1 MEIVWDERKRQ
12 RNIAKHG
19 LDFADLSLDFLMTAR
34 VLPAMHDRLS
44 AIGEFQ
50 GRLIIAVVFR
60 PLGTEALAVIS
71 MRPASRKE
79 RRQIDD

>member
-1 MEIVWDERKRQ
+1 MKIVWDERKRQ

-19 LDFADLSLDFLMTAR
+19 LDFADLTLDFFLAAR
-34 VLPAMHDRLS
+34 VLPAMRDRFL
-44 AIGEFQ
+44 AIGEFD

-71 MRPASRKE
+71 MRRAGRRERSRS
-79 RRQIDD
+79 DD